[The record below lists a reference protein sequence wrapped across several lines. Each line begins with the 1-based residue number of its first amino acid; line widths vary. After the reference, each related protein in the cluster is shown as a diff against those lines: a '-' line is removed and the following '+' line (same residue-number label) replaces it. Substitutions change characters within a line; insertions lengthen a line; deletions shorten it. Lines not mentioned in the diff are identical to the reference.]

1 MHKAWCIPLAMY
13 SLADDLHSRDIA
25 FKLSFMM
32 IVMIYCPVYEV
43 DSSGNPLSPTKAVK
57 GRVDRFLG
65 GEWRELWRDCH
76 EHPGLQVKAKPS
88 RGYNEEEEAYRRAQ
102 KAKHAVLNGQISDG
116 ARALVQPGLLRWSQH
131 EGVLLALWL
140 A

>member
-43 DSSGNPLSPTKAVK
+43 DRSGNPPFPTRTAGCDK
-57 GRVDRFLG
+57 LTT
-65 GEWRELWRDCH
+65 
-76 EHPGLQVKAKPS
+76 
-88 RGYNEEEEAYRRAQ
+88 
-102 KAKHAVLNGQISDG
+102 
-116 ARALVQPGLLRWSQH
+116 
-131 EGVLLALWL
+131 
-140 A
+140 